1 MPLQGLP
8 PDLIASSLGK
18 VIASSKESSD
28 RSEFSNADI
37 ARSLLY
43 MISNDIGQ
51 IASLYAML
59 HRVKTIYFGGF
70 FLRHHPVS
78 MHTVGY
84 SVNYWSK
91 GQGCQMRHVHMTF
104 DFLLDEYMHLLTG
117 TPFRGPDPRGVTVTG
132 DICKYWLHH
141 VIMYPSV
148 RTNVQT
154 LL

>member
-1 MPLQGLP
+1 MKTQLNIYVLLQGLP

-28 RSEFSNADI
+28 RTDFSDADI

-91 GQGCQMRHVHMTF
+91 GQGWQMTF
-104 DFLLDEYMHLLTG
+104 EFHLT
-117 TPFRGPDPRGVTVTG
+117 
-132 DICKYWLHH
+132 K
-141 VIMYPSV
+141 
-148 RTNVQT
+148 
-154 LL
+154 